1 MPKRTSSK
9 KTHGRRQAVKRT
21 MDKCRN
27 NVNFS
32 VYQCEFELNDM
43 ETENFAKN
51 VIFHAFRQNRI
62 YSIKI
67 SLLETEGQR
76 MKFNVICYCDKKRV
90 EHDSNILIK
99 GLSVNVN
106 LKLSEENHGWD
117 EVKYHKEFEK
127 KCNYEYEC
135 AFEDNDEDVDGE
147 YYDSLLYE
155 D

>member
-1 MPKRTSSK
+1 MPKKTST
-9 KTHGRRQAVKRT
+9 KTNGHRKSVQRT

-32 VYQCEFELNDM
+32 VYQCEFEVNDM
-43 ETENFAKN
+43 DTENFAKN
-51 VIFHAFRQNRI
+51 VIFHAFRQSRI
-62 YSIKI
+62 YCAKI
-67 SLLETEGQR
+67 LILETKGEL
-76 MKFNVICYCDKKRV
+76 MKFKVNCYCDRKRV
-90 EHDSNILIK
+90 EYNSNIPIK
-99 GLSVNVN
+99 GLSLSVN
-106 LKLSEENHGWD
+106 LKLNDNYNEWD

-135 AFEDNDEDVDGE
+135 AFEDNDEDIDGE